1 MMTMSADTHRREM
14 DGYYRFISDSLD
26 RMIACL
32 DGLDEGQLNWRPP
45 ADGAN
50 SVWVLAVHSLANAEE
65 NILSIL
71 GGRPSTRDR
80 DAEFRARGVSPEA
93 LRERWSTLRPSLQ
106 EAIRTLPPAD
116 LDREYAHPRRGT
128 LTGREILLLVT
139 QHAAEHLGH
148 AEVTRDLLKSGAA
161 SAL

>member
-1 MMTMSADTHRREM
+1 MMSMSADTHRREM
-14 DGYYRFISDSLD
+14 DAYVRFISDSLE
-26 RMIACL
+26 RLIACL
-32 DGLDEGQLNWRPP
+32 DGLDAEQLNWHPA

-50 SVWVLAVHSLANAEE
+50 SVWVLAVHTLANAEE
-65 NILSIL
+65 NILAIL

-80 DAEFRARGVSPEA
+80 DAEFRARGVSPDA
-93 LRERWSTLRPSLQ
+93 LRERWRTLQPALQ
-106 EAIRTLPPAD
+106 DAIRALPSAD

-128 LTGREILLLVT
+128 LTGREVLLLVT